1 MSTHLPKP
9 SQSTNWKKPAA
20 VGYVTILLT
29 FFGLGGWSAS
39 APLDS
44 AVVANGVVAVDNNRK
59 TVQHYEGG
67 IVREILVAEGQKV
80 KEGEILFRLDPTQ
93 AQANLSMVSNQ
104 YRSTL
109 AQEARLDAERDGK
122 DEIAFPDEVLKAA
135 SEPLVAREIADQREQ
150 FEERKAS
157 LLGQIDI
164 LNSQVEQLK
173 SEIGGLE
180 LEQQAAKSQ
189 IGYVQ
194 DQLADYQG
202 LLDKKLIQKSAVVQL
217 QREKANLEGIIG
229 RSTAEIAKA
238 RSSMSE
244 AELQKSQIKRKF
256 LEDVNA
262 QIVEVRQRAADLRQ
276 KIVVASDVFN
286 RLVVKA
292 PRSGT
297 VQNLKVFT
305 IGAVV
310 RAGEPLLDIVPD
322 NEALIIQAQV
332 SPIDVDNVKTGMRA
346 EVRLPSFTAKNLPSM
361 FGEIRSISGD
371 RLVNEQRGDSY
382 FLALVEVDPSTL
394 PEAVAQELKP
404 GIPASVLI
412 PTGER
417 TVLEYIIDP
426 FLDRMH
432 GALREE

>member
-173 SEIGGLE
+173 SE
-180 LEQQAAKSQ
+180 QQAAKSQ

-238 RSSMSE
+238 RSAMSE

-382 FLALVEVDPSTL
+382 FLALVEVDPTTL